1 MTPLVLIPGMMCD
14 SRMWGSLPVALFPRS
29 VVHALPIGA
38 DSVKA
43 LATNILKDLPTR
55 FALAGLSMGGIV
67 AMEVLR
73 QAPDRVTHLAL
84 LDTNPLAETT
94 DMQARRLAHIAKVEA
109 GGLAELMRDVMKPN
123 YLKPGSGQRAILE
136 LCMEM
141 AMTFGSEVF
150 LRQSRAL
157 ASRADQQ
164 ATLAAFKGP
173 ALILMGE
180 DDQLCPRS
188 RHDLMHKLM
197 PQSRLVIIEGA
208 AHLPTL
214 EQPIQTT
221 AALRRWLEE

>member
-14 SRMWGSLPVALFPRS
+14 SRMWGNLPIALLPRTL
-29 VVHALPIGA
+29 VHALPIGA
-38 DSVKA
+38 DSVRA
-43 LATNILKDLPTR
+43 IATNILKDLPTR

-67 AMEVLR
+67 AMEILR
-73 QAPDRVTHLAL
+73 QASDRVTHLAL

-94 DMQARRLAHIAKVEA
+94 EMQARRLAQIAKVEA
-109 GGLAELMRDVMKPN
+109 GGLAELMRDEMKPN
-123 YLKPGSGQRAILE
+123 YLMPGLGQPAVLE
-136 LCMEM
+136 LCMDM
-141 AMTFGSEVF
+141 AMTLGPEVF
-150 LRQSRAL
+150 ISQSRAL

-164 ATLAAFKGP
+164 ATLESFKGP
-173 ALILMGE
+173 TLILMGE
-180 DDQLCPRS
+180 DDQLCPRP

-214 EQPIQTT
+214 EQPTQTT